1 MIQLMKR
8 LVLYINIESKAFS
21 KTTQTLKDKHSDIKD
36 LIKHY
41 FGQALYTLRG
51 IGICPQVLVV
61 IYGVFL

>member
-1 MIQLMKR
+1 MIQLMNR
-8 LVLYINIESKAFS
+8 LVQYINIESKAFS
-21 KTTQTLKDKHSDIKD
+21 NNIQTPKDKDSDIKD

-61 IYGVFL
+61 V